1 MLVAERLKKIK
12 EILLQKKHVDVATLA
27 ESLNVSEVTIRRDL
41 DRLESEGFLI
51 KTYGGAI
58 LKEEASKILSPIV
71 EEDSEKES
79 IAKVCSYMI
88 EDNQAIILTGGNICR
103 LVPKHIKEKKNITVV
118 TNDLIL
124 ALECL
129 KYSIQTIVTGGYV
142 VGNTFMLAG
151 PILVNPNLDI
161 FADKAFIEV
170 DGVSLERG
178 FTVNNMDLANAY
190 RYFKSIAKETIVVAD
205 SSKFDKISLFQ
216 TAKVDEIK
224 KVISDTNV
232 PDKYKSFF
240 FENGIEIFCS
250 FDLSDLER
258 EV

>member
-12 EILLQKKHVDVATLA
+12 EILLQKKHIDVATLA
-27 ESLNVSEVTIRRDL
+27 ELLNVSEVTIRRDL

-58 LKEEASKILSPIV
+58 LKEEAAKILSPTIS
-71 EEDSEKES
+71 EDSEKEA

-88 EDNQAIILTGGNICR
+88 ESNQAIILAGGNILR
-103 LVPKHIKEKKNITVV
+103 LVPKYIKEKQNIIVL
-118 TNDLIL
+118 TNDLLL
-124 ALECL
+124 AIECGKL
-129 KYSIQTIVTGGYV
+129 SIQTIVTGGYI
-142 VGNTFMLAG
+142 VGNTFTLAG
-151 PILVNPNLDI
+151 PMLVNPNLDI
-161 FADKAFIEV
+161 FVDKAFIEV

-178 FTVNNMDLANAY
+178 FTVNNVEFANAY
-190 RYFKSIAKETIVVAD
+190 KYFKSIAKETIIVAD

-216 TAKVDEIK
+216 IARVDEIK

-232 PDKYKSFF
+232 PDEYKSFF
-240 FENGIEIFCS
+240 FENGTQIFCS
-250 FDLSDLER
+250 FDFSDLER

>member
-12 EILLQKKHVDVATLA
+12 EILLQKKHVNVATLA
-27 ESLNVSEVTIRRDL
+27 ELLNVSEVTIRRDL
-41 DRLESEGFLI
+41 DKLESEGFLI

-58 LKEEASKILSPIV
+58 LKEEATKLLSPII
-71 EEDSEKES
+71 EENSEKEA

-103 LVPKHIKEKKNITVV
+103 LVPKYIKDKKNVIVL
-118 TNDLIL
+118 TNDLLL
-124 ALECL
+124 ALECGKL
-129 KYSIQTIVTGGYV
+129 SIQTIVTGGYLI
-142 VGNTFMLAG
+142 GNTFMLAG
-151 PILVNPNLDI
+151 PMLVNPNMDI
-161 FADKAFIEV
+161 FVDKAFIEV

-178 FTVNNMDLANAY
+178 FTVNNVEFANAY
-190 RYFKSIAKETIVVAD
+190 KYFKSISKETIIVAD

-216 TAKVDEIK
+216 IAKVDEIK

-232 PDKYKSFF
+232 PDEYKSFF
-240 FENGIEIFCS
+240 FENGTQIFCS
-250 FDLSDLER
+250 FDFSDLER